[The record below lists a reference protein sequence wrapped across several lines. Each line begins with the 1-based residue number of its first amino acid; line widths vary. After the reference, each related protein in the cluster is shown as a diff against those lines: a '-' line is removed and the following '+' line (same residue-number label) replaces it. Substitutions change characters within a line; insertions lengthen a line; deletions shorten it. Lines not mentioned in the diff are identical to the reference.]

1 MSTDVKQKEQKLE
14 SFSID
19 DVKDVQDDFA
29 NDVSTVTPEMEAKAN
44 EKIAQLLDFDQR
56 DLDKQDSYVSAVENF
71 GLKLERNV
79 SKNNVMLKN
88 NLNKLSKSSAEGGEI
103 TKALVDLSVEVQK
116 LDPVQLSDPNF
127 LQNILGKIPFFGTP
141 LKRYFMKYEDA
152 QDVLDGIFVSLE
164 KGAKEL
170 TEDNTTIKGEQKQ
183 LRKQSFELQD
193 KIALGRLLDEKLSAH
208 IRLKEEE
215 GSERQKFLQEELLF
229 PLRQRV
235 QDLQTT
241 LQNTYQGI
249 LTYEVLVR
257 NNKELITGVHRAQT
271 TTRTALEIGVTAA
284 FALANQKIVLDK
296 LVGVRKTTENLM
308 LNNAKRLRTQGVEIQ
323 KEAGNTAISLDVLK
337 KAFADIDA
345 AMTNISE
352 FKQQAL
358 PNMAKAIEELDTM
371 NQEGEKRV
379 KKLEE
384 GNKASAKKLIDLDN
398 YF

>member
-398 YF
+398 